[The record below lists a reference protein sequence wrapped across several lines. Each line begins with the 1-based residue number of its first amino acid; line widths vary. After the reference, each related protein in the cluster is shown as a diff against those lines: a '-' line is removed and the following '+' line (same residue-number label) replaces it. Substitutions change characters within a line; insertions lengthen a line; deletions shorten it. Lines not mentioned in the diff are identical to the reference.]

1 MKLLQAIRDAS
12 QDRELILTA
21 ALPAQKYCLQ
31 NLDLRM
37 VSSLLDYM
45 NLMAYDFTGNWTE
58 VAGHHAQLEYD
69 EPLHGPSPHLQACGS
84 GGVEYVVTNGFS
96 SHKVLL
102 GVPIYARH
110 FVGAWQPGDT
120 FSGTKETDYCDLP
133 DDWIHCAHVDELYGV
148 ASYVDWRG
156 GMGFVSFDVPRT
168 VEKKAEFVRT
178 NSLGGLFYWAVTGD
192 KRGELSLV
200 WAGYEKM
207 AMMS

>member
-12 QDRELILTA
+12 QDREFILTA

-69 EPLHGPSPHLQACGS
+69 EPLYYPSPHLLACGS

-96 SHKVLL
+96 SQKVLL

-110 FVGAWQPGDT
+110 FVGAQRPGDT
-120 FSGTKETDYCDLP
+120 YSATKEAEYCDLP
-133 DDWIHCAHVDELYGV
+133 DQWVYDANVDELYGV
-148 ASYVDWRG
+148 ASYVDYRDL
-156 GMGFVSFDVPRT
+156 GFISFDVPLT
-168 VEKKAEFVRT
+168 VEVKAQFVRA

-192 KRGELSLV
+192 KGGELSLV
-200 WAGYEKM
+200 SAGYE
-207 AMMS
+207 ALAS